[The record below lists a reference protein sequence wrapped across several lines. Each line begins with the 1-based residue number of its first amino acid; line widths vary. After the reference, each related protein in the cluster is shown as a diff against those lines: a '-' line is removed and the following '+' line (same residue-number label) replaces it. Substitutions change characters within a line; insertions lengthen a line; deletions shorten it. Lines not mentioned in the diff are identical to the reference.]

1 MNQAMMLVKMKST
14 VAVGITMLSIFSA
27 ISAAYDGQ
35 VKRARL
41 FCAHAR
47 VTLTIHVCVQE
58 VARLP
63 FEPVFF
69 AQVFTRRGLDDN
81 HDVRACSM
89 LFLYMIS
96 SMVPP
101 LIPPAHTDF
110 TTHLAPKFP
119 PHYSRATYSLRLA
132 HVSLAFW
139 GAPVVAGHPREFA
152 EVFGERNQL
161 SVSPARNSPPWMHTS
176 RVHARMHSCALI
188 HPTVALLAQCVHM
201 PQSPRT
207 LRGKTCTYAVP
218 PSADLLRR
226 RRRARWACFLGQHR
240 PRAMH
245 LGVDAMAG
253 S

>member
-1 MNQAMMLVKMKST
+1 MLHV
-14 VAVGITMLSIFSA
+14 VLVHDIV
-27 ISAAYDGQ
+27 DG
-35 VKRARL
+35 
-41 FCAHAR
+41 
-47 VTLTIHVCVQE
+47 T
-58 VARLP
+58 
-63 FEPVFF
+63 
-69 AQVFTRRGLDDN
+69 
-81 HDVRACSM
+81 
-89 LFLYMIS
+89 
-96 SMVPP
+96 
-101 LIPPAHTDF
+101 
-110 TTHLAPKFP
+110 TTHTTRSHRFHYPPRTEVSTTLLAGYIFTAPR
-119 PHYSRATYSLRLA
+119 SRLI
-132 HVSLAFW
+132 AFW